1 MHLATGHKFDLRWCN
16 TGMTWP
22 EKQSVQCHI
31 GPKGGSSKR
40 PGDASSHGLLMHP
53 RMPQL
58 LSDWFPPVMHSS
70 VHNALKTAVY
80 SIGATEEE

>member
-1 MHLATGHKFDLRWCN
+1 
-16 TGMTWP
+16 
-22 EKQSVQCHI
+22 
-31 GPKGGSSKR
+31 
-40 PGDASSHGLLMHP
+40 MHP